1 MKRIYFDN
9 GATSFPKAPGLGR
22 VMMEYIESGV
32 INPNRT
38 ESSLSY
44 KAFDVSFSLREKLSS
59 LFNYPYP
66 ECIAFTRNVTEA
78 LNWLIKG
85 LLKTGDHVIVS
96 GSEHNAVMR
105 PINQMGIKHSVIPSS
120 SHGFNDYSTLP
131 SLIRP
136 ETRAIIINAAGNVS
150 GAVQNLEIPAEIAK
164 KHNLLFF
171 IDAAQ
176 ASPYVKIDMEAL
188 NASAVAFTGHKALL
202 GPQGIGGMI
211 IRKELALAISPLI
224 SGGTGSRSDSEEVPS
239 LLPDRLNPGTEN
251 MPGIVGLEH
260 SLSFIEENYSSLK
273 ETEEE
278 RTRELMEGLSK
289 IKGIHLFGAGIDER
303 RTNVVSIETEGID
316 EAEVS
321 ALLLERGGI
330 ETRVGLHCSPSSH
343 RTLGTFPRGTLR
355 FSPGPFTTKDEIIY
369 TLNILREIMENA

>member
-1 MKRIYFDN
+1 MKRIYLDN

-44 KAFDVSFSLREKLSS
+44 KAFDISFSLREKLSS